1 MRFRQLVPLLTV
13 AAVPVLLAP
22 AWAQVCGNSI
32 VEPPEECDPPGS
44 ISCPPGSPGGAFQ
57 ACGADCSCPAA
68 LDHFQCYDGRA
79 RPSIRVRGV
88 TLVDQ
93 FGTLMVD
100 AFGPTDLCAP
110 ANKDDEDRTAPDHP
124 AHLASY
130 DIKSRGR
137 FEPIKDQLVV
147 NQFGSVTVDVIKP
160 TSLLV
165 PTAKSLTGPPSPLGA
180 FVDHF
185 ACYKVKSSRHN
196 GNDDNENDQG
206 DSENGQGDNENGQ
219 GHRGLHGH
227 RGQHGHRGLRGQA
240 EGDEN
245 GSGDG
250 NGSHGLTV
258 TVETQFETVEVDV
271 RQPRE
276 LCAPADK
283 NGENPGAEDH
293 PNHLL
298 CYDIKSRQKFQDRDT
313 FLNNQFGEQRF
324 EVQGRDLLCVPSQKN
339 PGTTT
344 TTTVPTTTTTT
355 ATAPTTTT
363 TTVPTTTSTTVTTTT
378 TTTTTSTTL
387 YGSPSRAFL
396 LGPRDLLE

>member
-1 MRFRQLVPLLTV
+1 MIFRRLVALLTV
-13 AAVPVLLAP
+13 AAVPVLVAS
-22 AWAQVCGNSI
+22 AGAQVCGNSI

-57 ACGADCSCPAA
+57 ACGADCTCPPA

-79 RPSIRVRGV
+79 RPSIRVRSV

-110 ANKDDEDRTAPDHP
+110 ANKNDEDPTAPDHP

-130 DIKSRGR
+130 DIKGRGR
-137 FEPIKDQLVV
+137 FKPIKDQLVV

-185 ACYKVKSSRHN
+185 ACYKVEPSRHN
-196 GNDDNENDQG
+196 GDDDNENG
-206 DSENGQGDNENGQ
+206 E
-219 GHRGLHGH
+219 
-227 RGQHGHRGLRGQA
+227 GHRGLRGQD
-240 EGDEN
+240 EGKE
-245 GSGDG
+245 
-250 NGSHGLTV
+250 NGSHGSTV

-283 NGENPGAEDH
+283 NRENPGAENHAD
-293 PNHLL
+293 HLL
-298 CYDIKSRQKFQDRDT
+298 CYEIKSRQKFKERDT

-324 EVQGRDLLCVPSQKN
+324 QVRRRDLLCVPSQKN

-355 ATAPTTTT
+355 TTAPTTTT

-378 TTTTTSTTL
+378 TTTSTTL

-396 LGPRDLLE
+396 LGARDLLE

>member
-1 MRFRQLVPLLTV
+1 MIFRRLVALLTV
-13 AAVPVLLAP
+13 AAVPVLVAP
-22 AWAQVCGNSI
+22 AGAQVCGNSI
-32 VEPPEECDPPGS
+32 VEPPEECDPPGT
-44 ISCPPGSPGGAFQ
+44 ISCPPGSPAGAFQ
-57 ACGADCSCPAA
+57 ACGADCTCPPA

-79 RPSIRVRGV
+79 RPSIRVRSV

-110 ANKDDEDRTAPDHP
+110 ANKNDEDPTAPDHP

-130 DIKSRGR
+130 DIKTGRGR
-137 FEPIKDQLVV
+137 FKPIKDQLVV

-185 ACYKVKSSRHN
+185 ACYKVEPSGHN
-196 GNDDNENDQG
+196 GDDDNENG
-206 DSENGQGDNENGQ
+206 E
-219 GHRGLHGH
+219 GHR
-227 RGQHGHRGLRGQA
+227 RLRGQD
-240 EGDEN
+240 EGEE
-245 GSGDG
+245 
-250 NGSHGLTV
+250 NGSHGSTV

-283 NGENPGAEDH
+283 NGENPGAENH
-293 PNHLL
+293 PDHLL
-298 CYDIKSRQKFQDRDT
+298 CYEIKSRQKFKERDT

-324 EVQGRDLLCVPSQKN
+324 QVRGRDLLCVPSQKN

-344 TTTVPTTTTTT
+344 TTTTVPTTTTTT
-355 ATAPTTTT
+355 TTAPTTTT
-363 TTVPTTTSTTVTTTT
+363 TTVPTTTVTT

-396 LGPRDLLE
+396 LGARDLLE

>member
-1 MRFRQLVPLLTV
+1 MRFRHLVALLTV
-13 AAVPVLLAP
+13 AAVPVLAAP

-57 ACGADCSCPAA
+57 ACGADCTCPAA
-68 LDHFQCYDGRA
+68 AQLDHFQCYDGQA

-100 AFGPTDLCAP
+100 AFGPTVLCAP
-110 ANKDDEDRTAPDHP
+110 ANKDDEDPTAPDHP

-130 DIKSRGR
+130 DIRGAGR
-137 FEPIKDQLVV
+137 FKPIKDQLVV
-147 NQFGSVTVDVIKP
+147 NQFGSVTLDVIKP

-180 FVDHF
+180 FLDDF
-185 ACYKVKSSRHN
+185 TCYNVEPSRQNGHDDEN
-196 GNDDNENDQG
+196 GNDQG
-206 DSENGQGDNENGQ
+206 GFQGQGEDDQHGQ
-219 GHRGLHGH
+219 G
-227 RGQHGHRGLRGQA
+227 
-240 EGDEN
+240 EN
-245 GSGDG
+245 DG
-250 NGSHGLTV
+250 NGSHGSTV

-271 RQPRE
+271 RRPRE

-283 NGENPGAEDH
+283 NGENPGAENH
-293 PNHLL
+293 PDHLL
-298 CYDIKSRQKFQDRDT
+298 CYQIKSRQKFQERDT
-313 FLNNQFGEQRF
+313 FLNNQFGQQRF
-324 EVQGRDLLCVPSQKN
+324 EVRGRDLLCVPSQKN

-344 TTTVPTTTTTT
+344 TTIAPTTTTTT
-355 ATAPTTTT
+355 M
-363 TTVPTTTSTTVTTTT
+363 TVPTTTSTTVTT

-396 LGPRDLLE
+396 VQARDLLE